1 MSLNSNVVSLWRGL
15 ESSFMISLNPRLLW
29 LRSKIKND
37 PYYRF
42 QSLEEI
48 SIGAQLNIKIE
59 VNTATVDDWLRLPG
73 VSIRQAQTLT
83 ALTAS
88 GVQFYSLEDMAAA
101 LNVPLSRLQP
111 FSPILSFHF
120 SDPESC
126 LSPVLVN
133 VNLATAE
140 ELASLPFFDLAFAEK
155 VVENRL
161 TEGKYNSLADFHQRL
176 GLDAQL
182 TSQLMHYL
190 RF

>member
-1 MSLNSNVVSLWRGL
+1 
-15 ESSFMISLNPRLLW
+15 MISLNPRLLW

-111 FSPILSFHF
+111 FSPILSFNF

-161 TEGKYNSLADFHQRL
+161 TEGKYSSLADFHQRL